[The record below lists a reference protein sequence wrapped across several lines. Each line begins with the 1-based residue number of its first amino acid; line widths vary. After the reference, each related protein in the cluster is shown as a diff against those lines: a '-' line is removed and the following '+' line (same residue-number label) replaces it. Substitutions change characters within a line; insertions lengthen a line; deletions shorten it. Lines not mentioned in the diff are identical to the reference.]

1 MSAGATLAARPH
13 ALPSTDASKDT
24 IKEGENLMKELNVIG
39 RAGRPDGRGAG
50 LECVSAI
57 TKEPRHFCHL
67 AHVPRVNQAIPVER
81 ALPV

>member
-1 MSAGATLAARPH
+1 
-13 ALPSTDASKDT
+13 
-24 IKEGENLMKELNVIG
+24 MKELNVIG
-39 RAGRPDGRGAG
+39 RAGRLDGRGAG

-67 AHVPRVNQAIPVER
+67 VHVPRVNQAIPVER